1 MSEHSIRTIDAARR
15 GAAVISRADRAH
27 IVVSGADRKTYL
39 NGLLT
44 NDTASLGTGEGV
56 YAAYLTAQGRMIA
69 DLWVY
74 ELGDV
79 ILLALHKD
87 AKDIVL
93 ARLEQ
98 FVFSED
104 VQLGDVTETFDSV
117 AVVGPRAAAVVSGV
131 LEPGPVGPGLHA
143 DATEEELQSLGEHA
157 ARRVSFGGEPA
168 IVLRVSDPGAPGF
181 DLIVPRAQRA
191 ALDAAL
197 QHVGAEMLDAAAAET
212 LRIEAGVPKWRQD
225 MDEDTI
231 PLEAGIEA
239 QAISLTKGCYVGQEV
254 IIRVLHR
261 GHGRVV
267 RKLVG
272 LTIES
277 TGTPGPGTPVT
288 SVDGREIGRV
298 TSSTFSPSLAV
309 PIALGY
315 VHRDFVDAGT
325 AVLVGGA
332 PARVTALPFA
342 GQ

>member
-27 IVVSGADRKTYL
+27 IVVSGADRRTYL

-44 NDTASLGTGEGV
+44 NDTASLGAGEGV

-87 AKDIVL
+87 AKDTVL
-93 ARLEQ
+93 ARLDQ

-117 AVVGPRAAAVVSGV
+117 AVVGPRAAAVVSRVVEGV
-131 LEPGPVGPGLHA
+131 A
-143 DATEEELQSLGEHA
+143 DAELESFGRHA
-157 ARRVSFGGEPA
+157 AKRISFGGEPA

-181 DLIVPRAQRA
+181 DLIVARAQRA

-197 QHVGAEMLDAAAAET
+197 QHAGAEMFDAAASEA